1 MALGKTV
8 YVVLVVAIL
17 AVAAGA
23 VVVVKNNNDDG
34 HVATPESLD
43 NAVLK
48 VFGNIDGDEDF
59 DNDDVKTIEKLIHD
73 NAAAADY
80 PMADANMDGNID
92 QADVEIVKKIIN
104 GDSTT
109 IYHVNYHGNPT
120 TGVME
125 KEIVS
130 TKFPIKSAIMT
141 GSTNS
146 FLLMTMC
153 GIVEEVKG
161 ASYSSA
167 DKALFGETFLN
178 TEKVT
183 KLGTSST
190 TISFEAGKSGAASE
204 LIASKGVTAVITDWN
219 KSYITNE
226 SAFEQ
231 ANVDVVRVAA
241 ASIDLNTSA
250 HSILLL
256 GLLFQKEDRAEALYD
271 LYKSVYSEIESKATG
286 LNVKAI
292 SSSTTG
298 SVSSG
303 DSDYTK
309 VLTTAGASFGLEGY
323 DFGGKASIKVA
334 DNLGIFDT
342 SKYNYDYI
350 IHIRTGISY
359 SEYDAEKI
367 LKDYTESFK
376 LWENDGNQ
384 YIISGSVPVPV
395 RIALAASIM
404 NDALDESWANEIHQK
419 FLDSFLQ
426 KYNYETGTFESYGFD
441 LSSMKFI
448 LSQSTA

>member
-1 MALGKTV
+1 MAAGKAV
-8 YVVLVVAIL
+8 YVVLVVAML

-23 VVVVKNNNDDG
+23 VVVVKNNNDNG
-34 HVATPESLD
+34 HIATPESLD

-59 DNDDVKTIEKLIHD
+59 DNDDVKTIEKLIRD
-73 NAAAADY
+73 NASAADY
-80 PMADANMDGNID
+80 PMADANRDGKID
-92 QADVEIVKKIIN
+92 QADVDLVKKIIN
-104 GDSTT
+104 GESAT
-109 IYHVNYHGNPT
+109 IYHVNYHGNAT

-167 DKALFGETFLN
+167 DKALFGGTFLN
-178 TEKVT
+178 TDKVT

-190 TISFEAGKSGAASE
+190 TIAFEAGSGAASE
-204 LIASKGVTAVITDWN
+204 VIAKHNVTAVITDWN

-226 SAFEQ
+226 KVFEE

-256 GLLFQKEDRAEALYD
+256 GLLFQKQDRAEALYD
-271 LYKSVYSEIESKATG
+271 LYKSVYSEIESKTTG

-292 SSSTTG
+292 ASSTTG

-334 DNLGIFDT
+334 ENLGIFDDT
-342 SKYNYDYI
+342 KYNYDYI
-350 IHIRTGISY
+350 IHIRTSVSY
-359 SEYDAEKI
+359 SDYDAEKI
-367 LKDYTESFK
+367 LKEYTEPFSK
-376 LWENDGNQ
+376 WNNDGNQ

-404 NDALDESWANEIHQK
+404 NDALDESWANGIHQK

-426 KYNYETGTFESYGFD
+426 KYNYETGAFESYGFD

-448 LSQSTA
+448 LSQSKA